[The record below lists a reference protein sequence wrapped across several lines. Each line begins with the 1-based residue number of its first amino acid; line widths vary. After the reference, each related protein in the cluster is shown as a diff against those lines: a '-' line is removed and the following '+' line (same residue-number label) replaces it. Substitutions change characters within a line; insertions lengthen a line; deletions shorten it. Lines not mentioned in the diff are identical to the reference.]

1 MEKELPDSRPGSQA
15 AGCALEGVEQ
25 HERVAGQQLPSCVD
39 STGVGARAAAAAAT
53 ALARGQFEGGED
65 IQPNAARNAT
75 IPVLVAGIGPV
86 HSCVPLFVRTH
97 REYPTLKQLTYHSVI

>member
-39 STGVGARAAAAAAT
+39 STGAGARAAAAAT